1 MYSLYIAIGVDTNG
15 YNDIEEDIRVF
26 EADSDYEARH
36 HIINYYDS
44 SLQWS
49 FISSK
54 TVSSNKML
62 AACTKLLE
70 GRDRKFLNRFTNILL
85 NKGV

>member
-1 MYSLYIAIGVDTNG
+1 MYNLYIAIGVNASK

-26 EADSDYEARH
+26 EADNDHEARH
-36 HIINYYDS
+36 HIINYYDT

-54 TVSSNKML
+54 TVSSNKMFNV
-62 AACTKLLE
+62 CWKLLE
-70 GRDRKFLNRFTNILL
+70 GRDPKFINRFANNLI